1 MTPDGHVPVIGSTN
15 GDPKGPRVKRA
26 GWSGWWVYDDQQRLI
41 PDPDG
46 PEPRRLLPR
55 VEPEARPEPPVS
67 IARPARGWRPCPNVA
82 WHGTTFKY
90 LNKQGHQVCRE
101 CQRDRNRERR
111 KAA

>member
-26 GWSGWWVYDDQQRLI
+26 GWSGWWVYDEQQRLI

-46 PEPRRLLPR
+46 PEPRRLLG
-55 VEPEARPEPPVS
+55 VMEPPVS
-67 IARPARGWRPCPNVA
+67 AVHPEPQQLLPYCPAGHDLKWRRRDKTGHLICDVCKRFARMRA
-82 WHGTTFKY
+82 K
-90 LNKQGHQVCRE
+90 
-101 CQRDRNRERR
+101 RR